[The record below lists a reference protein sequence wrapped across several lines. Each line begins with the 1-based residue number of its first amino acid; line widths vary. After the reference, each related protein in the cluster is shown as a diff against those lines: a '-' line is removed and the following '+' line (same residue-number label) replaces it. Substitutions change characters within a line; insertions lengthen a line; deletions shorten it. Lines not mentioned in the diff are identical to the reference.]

1 MPTDLSIRE
10 RLTALVAEIL
20 EIDQSVIKGNSRL
33 REDLGMDSLGSLEL
47 LSSISEQLGLH
58 LELDDAMDIVTLD
71 DVCAF
76 VERNLEAR
84 AHDVA
89 S

>member
-1 MPTDLSIRE
+1 MPTDHSIRG
-10 RLTALVAEIL
+10 RMSALVAEIL
-20 EIDQSVIKGNSRL
+20 EIDESTIKGDSRL

-58 LELDDAMDIVTLD
+58 LELDDAMNIVTFD
-71 DVCAF
+71 DACAF
-76 VERNLEAR
+76 VEQNLEAR
-84 AHDVA
+84 APDVA